1 MMQLKLAFRSLLK
14 TPVVTAIAVLSMALG
29 IGANVAI
36 FSIFNH
42 MLLRPLPVYEP
53 DRLVNLVSPG
63 PRSGAVSCGQAGT
76 CDAIFSYP
84 MFRDLERVQTMF
96 TGIAAHRDFG
106 ANIAYGGVSEGGDAA
121 LVSGSYFS
129 VLGLTPH
136 VGRLLSRDDDRE
148 PGSGR
153 VAVLSYD
160 YWRRRFG
167 ERSDIVDQT
176 MLVNGQ
182 ALTIVGVAPKGFHGT
197 TLGGRPLMYVPIS
210 MREAIVPRWK
220 GLDNRRSYWAYLF
233 ARLKPGVQV
242 EHARAT
248 FNTQYRSILTQVD
261 VPLQQ
266 RMRPSMLAQFRD
278 MEMQLES
285 GTRGQSRAPGES
297 RQPLTLLFGV
307 TAIVLLICCANVANL
322 LLGRAAARST
332 EVAVRLSIGAGRRHI
347 IGQLLLESM
356 LLGVLGG
363 VGGLLVARWSLDAMA
378 GIMPGAAAETLA
390 LQLDGDMLAFAAALS
405 LATGLLFGLLP
416 ALQSTRP
423 NLVAA
428 LKANAGQPS
437 GARGAARF
445 RVTLATAQIALSMA
459 LLVSAGLFT
468 KSLLNISRVDLGL
481 NAEKLVVF
489 GVAPA
494 MNGHAVVRTRQILE
508 TIEDE
513 LSGFPGVAGVTTAR
527 VRLIS
532 GDASM
537 SGFQLQGVVEDP
549 ETDTSA
555 FYNFVGPDFLR
566 TLGIPLV
573 SGREFSRADVEGS
586 PKVAIV
592 NEAFLRRFK
601 VGRDAVGKRMYRA
614 GRAGNGFD
622 IEIVGVAADS
632 AYDEV
637 KEKAA
642 PLVLMPYRQ
651 DPDVA
656 YAYFYVRTSGDEQ
669 DLLAAIPRVIREI
682 DPTLPVA
689 DLRTMTAQVNE
700 NISLDRFV
708 TSMSAAFASLA
719 TLLAALGLYGVLAYT
734 VTQRTREFG
743 LRMALG
749 ADAAN
754 VRRLVLRQV
763 GLMTCVGAA
772 VGLASAL
779 ALGRAAESLLFQMSV
794 RDPMVFAG
802 ATIVLVAVALCAGAI
817 PAQRAARVDPMT
829 ALRYE

>member
-1 MMQLKLAFRSLLK
+1 MVQLRLALRSLFK
-14 TPVVTAIAVLSMALG
+14 TPIATIIAVLSVALG

-42 MLLRPLPVYEP
+42 ILLRPLPVHEP
-53 DRLVNLVSPG
+53 HSLVNLGSPG
-63 PRSGAVSCGQAGT
+63 PRSGAVSCGQPGT
-76 CDAIFSYP
+76 CDAIFSYL
-84 MFRDLERVQTMF
+84 MFRDLERVQTVF

-106 ANIAYGGVSEGGDAA
+106 ANIAFGGVSEGGDAT
-121 LVSGSYFS
+121 LVSGSYFE

-136 VGRLLSRDDDRE
+136 LGRLLNRDDDRE

-153 VAVLSYD
+153 VAVLSHD

-167 ERSDIVDQT
+167 ERSDIVNQT
-176 MLVNGQ
+176 VLVNGQ
-182 ALTIVGVAPKGFHGT
+182 PLTIVGVAPTGFHGT
-197 TLGGRPLMYVPIS
+197 TLGDRPLMYVPLA
-210 MREAIVPRWK
+210 MREVIVPRWK

-233 ARLKPGVQV
+233 ARLKPGITV
-242 EHARAT
+242 EQARAT
-248 FNTQYRSILTQVD
+248 FNAQYRSILTEVD
-261 VPLQQ
+261 LPLQQ
-266 RMRPSMLAQFRD
+266 GMRPSMLAQFGE
-278 MEMQLES
+278 MQMQLEP
-285 GTRGQSRAPGES
+285 GVRGQSRTPDEA

-322 LLGRAAARST
+322 LLARAASRST
-332 EVAVRLSIGAGRRHI
+332 EMAVRLSIGAGRRHI
-347 IGQLLLESM
+347 IGQLLGESM
-356 LLGVLGG
+356 LLGVMGG
-363 VGGLLVARWSLDAMA
+363 IGGLLVARWSLTAMA
-378 GIMPGAAAETLA
+378 AIMPGGPDMPTLE
-390 LQLDGDMLAFAAALS
+390 LDTDMLGFAAALS
-405 LATGLLFGLLP
+405 LATGILFGLFP
-416 ALQSTRP
+416 ALHSTRP
-423 NLVAA
+423 NLVSA
-428 LKANAGQPS
+428 LKANTGQPS
-437 GARGAARF
+437 GAKAAARF

-481 NAEKLVVF
+481 DTDKVVVF
-489 GVAPA
+489 GVSPA
-494 MNGHAVVRTRQILE
+494 MNGHSVVRTRQMLE

-513 LSGFPGVAGVTTAR
+513 LSGFPGVSGVTTAR

-532 GDASM
+532 GDASV

-549 ETDTSA
+549 DTDTSA
-555 FYNFVGPDFLR
+555 FYNFVGLDFLR
-566 TLGIPLV
+566 TLGIPLLA
-573 SGREFSRADVEGS
+573 GREFSRADVDGA

-614 GRAGNGFD
+614 GRGNNGFD

-637 KEKAA
+637 KEKAE

-651 DPDVA
+651 DPDVG
-656 YAYFYVRTSGDEQ
+656 YAHFYVRTAGSEQ
-669 DLLAAIPRVIREI
+669 DLLAAIPRLIRDI

-689 DLRTMTAQVNE
+689 NLRTMAAQVNE
-700 NISLDRFV
+700 NVALDRFV

-772 VGLASAL
+772 IGLASAL
-779 ALGRAAESLLFQMSV
+779 ALGRAAESLLFQTSA
-794 RDPMVFAG
+794 RDPIVFAG
-802 ATIVLVAVALCAGAI
+802 ATIVLVAVALCAGLI

>member
-1 MMQLKLAFRSLLK
+1 MHEVRFAIRSLLK
-14 TPVVTAIAVLSMALG
+14 TPVVTAIAVLSVALG
-29 IGANVAI
+29 IGANVAM

-42 MLLRPLPVYEP
+42 MLLRPLPVHEP
-53 DRLVNLVSPG
+53 ERLVNLVSPG
-63 PRSGAVSCGQAGT
+63 PRSGAVSCGQPGT
-76 CDAIFSYP
+76 CDAAFSYP
-84 MFRDLERVQTMF
+84 MFRDLERVQTVF
-96 TGIAAHRDFG
+96 TGVAAHREFG
-106 ANIAYGGVSEGGDAA
+106 ANIAYGGVSEGGDGA
-121 LVSGSYFS
+121 LVSGSYFE
-129 VLGLTPH
+129 VLGLTPRL
-136 VGRLLSRDDDRE
+136 GRLLNRRDDLE
-148 PGSGR
+148 PGTER
-153 VAVLSYD
+153 VTVLSHD

-176 MLVNGQ
+176 LLVNGQ
-182 ALTIVGVAPKGFHGT
+182 TLTIVGVAPRGFHGT
-197 TLGGRPLMYVPIS
+197 TLGDRPLIYVPIS

-233 ARLKPGVQV
+233 ARLKPAVTV
-242 EHARAT
+242 EQARPT
-248 FNTQYRSILTQVD
+248 FNAQYRSILTGID

-266 RMRPSMLAQFRD
+266 GMRPSTLAQFRD
-278 MEMQLES
+278 MQMQLES
-285 GTRGQSRAPGES
+285 GARGQSRTPGLA

-307 TAIVLLICCANVANL
+307 TAVVLLICCANVANL
-322 LLGRAAARST
+322 LLGRAASRST
-332 EVAVRLSIGAGRRHI
+332 EMAVRVSIGAGRRHI
-347 IGQLLLESM
+347 ITQLLVESM
-356 LLGVLGG
+356 LLGVMGG
-363 VGGLLVARWSLDAMA
+363 IGGLLVARWTLTGMA
-378 GIMPGAAAETLA
+378 TIMPGGAEVVTP
-390 LQLDGDMLAFAAALS
+390 QLDGDMLIFAGLLS
-405 LATGLLFGLLP
+405 LATGLLFGLYP
-416 ALQSTRP
+416 ALHSTHP
-423 NLVAA
+423 NLVSA

-437 GARGAARF
+437 GAKAAARF

-481 NAEKLVVF
+481 NTDRVVVF
-489 GVAPA
+489 GVSPA
-494 MNGHAVVRTRQILE
+494 MNGHSAVRTRQMLE

-513 LSGFPGVAGVTTAR
+513 LSRYPGVAAVTTAR

-537 SGFQLQGVVEDP
+537 SGFHLQGLVEDP
-549 ETDTSA
+549 DIDTSA
-555 FYNFVGPDFLR
+555 FYNFVGSDFLR
-566 TLGIPLV
+566 TLGIRMV
-573 SGREFSRADVEGS
+573 SGREFSRADIEGA

-601 VGRDAVGKRMYRA
+601 VGRDAVGKRIYRA
-614 GRAGNGFD
+614 GRGNNGFD

-637 KEKAA
+637 KDKAE

-656 YAYFYVRTSGDEQ
+656 GAHFYVRTSGDEQ
-669 DLLAAIPRVIREI
+669 DVLAAIPQIIREI

-689 DLRTMTAQVNE
+689 GLRTMAAQVNE
-700 NISLDRFV
+700 NVALDRFV

-772 VGLASAL
+772 IGLGSAL
-779 ALGRAAESLLFQMSV
+779 ALGRAAESLLFEMSA
-794 RDPMVFAG
+794 RDPMVFAA
-802 ATIVLVAVALCAGAI
+802 ATAILIAVALCAGLI
-817 PAQRAARVDPMT
+817 PAHRAARVDPMT

>member
-1 MMQLKLAFRSLLK
+1 MHEFRFAVRSLLK
-14 TPVVTAIAVLSMALG
+14 TPIVTAIAVLSVALG

-36 FSIFNH
+36 FSIFNS
-42 MLLRPLPVYEP
+42 MLLRPLPVHEP
-53 DRLVNLVSPG
+53 ERLVNFVSPG
-63 PRSGAVSCGQAGT
+63 PRNGSISCGQAGT

-84 MFRDLERVQTMF
+84 MFRDLERVQTVF

-106 ANIAYGGVSEGGDAA
+106 ANIAYGGVSEGGDGA
-121 LVSGSYFS
+121 LVSGSYFP
-129 VLGLTPH
+129 VLGLTPYL
-136 VGRLLSRDDDRE
+136 GRLLNHDDDRE
-148 PGSGR
+148 PGTGR
-153 VAVLSYD
+153 VVVLSYD

-167 ERSDIVDQT
+167 ERADVIDQSI
-176 MLVNGQ
+176 LVNGQ
-182 ALTIVGVAPKGFHGT
+182 ALVIVGVAPRGFHGT
-197 TLGGRPLMYVPIS
+197 TLGGRPVMYVPIS

-233 ARLKPGVQV
+233 ARLKPAIEV
-242 EHARAT
+242 EAARAT
-248 FNTQYRSILTQVD
+248 FNTQYRSILAQAD
-261 VPLQQ
+261 VPIQQ
-266 RMRPSMLAQFRD
+266 GMRPSMLAQFRD
-278 MEMQLES
+278 MQMQLES
-285 GTRGQSRAPGES
+285 GARGQSRAPQEA

-332 EVAVRLSIGAGRRHI
+332 EIAVRLSIGAGRRHI
-347 IGQLLLESM
+347 IGQLLVESM
-356 LLGVLGG
+356 LLGALGG
-363 VGGLLVARWSLDAMA
+363 IGGLFVARWTLTAMA
-378 GIMPGAAAETLA
+378 AVMPGGAAETISMD
-390 LQLDGDMLAFAAALS
+390 LDGEMFAFAAALS
-405 LATGLLFGLLP
+405 LATGLLFGLFP
-416 ALQSTRP
+416 ALHSTRP

-437 GARGAARF
+437 GAKGAARF

-481 NAEKLVVF
+481 DTDKIVVF
-489 GVAPA
+489 GVSPA
-494 MNGHAVVRTRQILE
+494 MNGHSVVRTRQILE
-508 TIEDE
+508 TIEDG
-513 LSGFPGVAGVTTAR
+513 LSGIPGVSGVATAR

-537 SGFQLQGVVEDP
+537 SGFQLQGIVEGSDA
-549 ETDTSA
+549 DTSA
-555 FYNFVGPDFLR
+555 FYNYVSPDFLR
-566 TLGIPLV
+566 TLGVPLLA
-573 SGREFSRADVEGS
+573 GREFTLADMEGA

-592 NEAFLRRFK
+592 NEAFLKKFK
-601 VGRDAVGKRMYRA
+601 LGRDAVGKRMNRS
-614 GRAGNGFD
+614 GRGTAFD
-622 IEIVGVAADS
+622 IEIVGVSRDS

-637 KEKAA
+637 KEKAQ

-656 YAYFYVRTSGDEQ
+656 GAHFYVRTRVSEQ
-669 DLLAAIPRVIREI
+669 DLLAAIPRLIRDI

-689 DLRTMTAQVNE
+689 NLRTMTAQVNT
-700 NISLDRFV
+700 NVSLDRFV
-708 TSMSAAFASLA
+708 TVMSAVFASLA

-749 ADAAN
+749 ANATT

-763 GLMTCVGAA
+763 GLMTCIGAA
-772 VGLASAL
+772 IGLASAL
-779 ALGRAAESLLFQMSV
+779 AISRTAESLLFQMSA
-794 RDPMVFAG
+794 RDPIVFAV
-802 ATIVLVAVALCAGAI
+802 ATVLLTAVALCAGVI
-817 PAQRAARVDPMT
+817 PARRAARVDPMT

>member
-1 MMQLKLAFRSLLK
+1 MVQLKLALRSLFK
-14 TPVVTAIAVLSMALG
+14 TPIVTTIAVLSIALG

-42 MLLRPLPVYEP
+42 ILLRPLPVHEP
-53 DRLVNLVSPG
+53 HSLVNFLSPG
-63 PRSGAVSCGQAGT
+63 PRSGSVSCGQAGT

-84 MFRDLERVQTMF
+84 MFRDLERVQTVF

-106 ANIAYGGVSEGGDAA
+106 ANIAFGGVSEGGDCT
-121 LVSGSYFS
+121 LVSGSYFD

-136 VGRLLSRDDDRE
+136 LGRLLNRDDDRE
-148 PGSGR
+148 PGNGR

-167 ERSDIVDQT
+167 ERPDIVDQT
-176 MLVNGQ
+176 VLVNGQ
-182 ALTIVGVAPKGFHGT
+182 TLTIVGIAPKEFHGT
-197 TLGGRPLMYVPIS
+197 TLGDRPLIYVPLS

-233 ARLKPGVQV
+233 ARLKPGITV
-242 EHARAT
+242 EQARAT
-248 FNTQYRSILTQVD
+248 FNAQYRSILTAVD
-261 VPLQQ
+261 LPLQQ
-266 RMRPSMLAQFRD
+266 GMRPSMLAQFGE
-278 MEMQLES
+278 MQMQLEP
-285 GTRGQSRAPGES
+285 GARGQSRTPDQA

-322 LLGRAAARST
+322 LLARAASRAT

-347 IGQLLLESM
+347 IGQLLGESM
-356 LLGVLGG
+356 LLGVMGG
-363 VGGLLVARWSLDAMA
+363 IGGLLVARWCLTAMA
-378 GIMPGAAAETLA
+378 AIMPGGSEMLA
-390 LQLDGDMLAFAAALS
+390 LELDTDMLGFAAALS
-405 LATGLLFGLLP
+405 LATGLLFGLFP
-416 ALQSTRP
+416 ALHSTRP
-423 NLVAA
+423 NLVSA

-437 GARGAARF
+437 GAKAAARF

-481 NAEKLVVF
+481 DTDKIVVF
-489 GVAPA
+489 GVSPA
-494 MNGHAVVRTRQILE
+494 MNGHAAGRTRQMLE

-513 LSGFPGVAGVTTAR
+513 LSGFPGVSGVTTAR

-549 ETDTSA
+549 DTDTSA

-566 TLGIPLV
+566 TLRIPLLA
-573 SGREFSRADVEGS
+573 GREFSRADTEGA

-592 NEAFLRRFK
+592 NEAFLRKFK
-601 VGRDAVGKRMYRA
+601 IGRDAVGKRMYRA
-614 GRAGNGFD
+614 GRGNNGFD
-622 IEIVGVAADS
+622 IEIVGVAADT

-637 KEKAA
+637 KKKAE

-651 DPDVA
+651 DPDVGYTNF
-656 YAYFYVRTSGDEQ
+656 YARTAGSEQ
-669 DLLAAIPRVIREI
+669 DLLAAIPRLIRDI

-689 DLRTMTAQVNE
+689 NLRTMAAQVNE
-700 NISLDRFV
+700 NVALDRFV

-772 VGLASAL
+772 IGLASAL
-779 ALGRAAESLLFQMSV
+779 ALGRAAESLLFQMSA
-794 RDPMVFAG
+794 RDPMVFG
-802 ATIVLVAVALCAGAI
+802 VATIVLVAVALCAGLI

>member
-1 MMQLKLAFRSLLK
+1 MHELRFAIRSLLK
-14 TPVVTAIAVLSMALG
+14 TPIFTAIAVLSVALG

-36 FSIFNH
+36 FSIFNS
-42 MLLRPLPVYEP
+42 MLLRPLPVHEP
-53 DRLVNLVSPG
+53 ERLVNFVSPG
-63 PRSGAVSCGQAGT
+63 PRSGSISCGQAGT
-76 CDAIFSYP
+76 CDAIFSYL
-84 MFRDLERVQTMF
+84 MFRDLERVQTVF

-106 ANIAYGGVSEGGDAA
+106 ANISYGGVSEGGDGS
-121 LVSGSYFS
+121 LVSGSYFP

-136 VGRLLSRDDDRE
+136 LGRLLNHDDDRE

-153 VAVLSYD
+153 VVVLSYD

-167 ERSDIVDQT
+167 ERADVIGQSV
-176 MLVNGQ
+176 LVNGQ
-182 ALTIVGVAPKGFHGT
+182 ALAIVGVAPRGFHGT
-197 TLGGRPLMYVPIS
+197 TLGGRPLLYVPIS

-233 ARLKPGVQV
+233 ARLKPGIEV
-242 EHARAT
+242 EPARAT
-248 FNTQYRSILTQVD
+248 FNAQYRSILTQAD
-261 VPLQQ
+261 VPIQQ
-266 RMRPSMLAQFRD
+266 GMRPSMLAQFRD
-278 MEMQLES
+278 MQMQLEP
-285 GTRGQSRAPGES
+285 GTRGQSRAPHEA

-332 EVAVRLSIGAGRRHI
+332 EIAVRLSIGAGRRHI
-347 IGQLLLESM
+347 VGQLLVESM
-356 LLGVLGG
+356 LLGAMGG
-363 VGGLLVARWSLDAMA
+363 IGGLLVARWTLTAMA
-378 GIMPGAAAETLA
+378 AVMPEGAAETISMD
-390 LQLDGDMLAFAAALS
+390 LDVEMFAFAAALS
-405 LATGLLFGLLP
+405 LATGLLFGLFP
-416 ALQSTRP
+416 ALHSTRP

-437 GARGAARF
+437 GAKGAARF

-468 KSLLNISRVDLGL
+468 KSLFNISRVDLGL
-481 NAEKLVVF
+481 DTDRIAVF
-489 GVAPA
+489 GVSPA
-494 MNGHAVVRTRQILE
+494 MNGHSVARTRQILE
-508 TIEDE
+508 AIEDE
-513 LSGFPGVAGVTTAR
+513 LLSIPGVSGVATAR

-537 SGFQLQGVVEDP
+537 SGFQLQGIVEGPDA
-549 ETDTSA
+549 DTSA
-555 FYNFVGPDFLR
+555 FYNYVGPDFLR
-566 TLGIPLV
+566 TLGIPLLA
-573 SGREFSRADVEGS
+573 GREFTRADMEGA

-592 NEAFLRRFK
+592 NEAFLQKFK
-601 VGRDAVGKRMYRA
+601 LGRDAVGKHMNRA
-614 GRAGNGFD
+614 GRGTAFD
-622 IEIVGVAADS
+622 MEIIGVSRDS

-637 KEKAA
+637 KEKAQ
-642 PLVLMPYRQ
+642 PQVLMPYRQ

-656 YAYFYVRTSGDEQ
+656 GANFYVRTRASEQ
-669 DLLAAIPRVIREI
+669 DLLAAIPRLIREI

-689 DLRTMTAQVNE
+689 NLLTMTAQVNT
-700 NISLDRFV
+700 NVLLDRFV
-708 TSMSAAFASLA
+708 TVMSAVFASLA

-749 ADAAN
+749 ANATS

-763 GLMTCVGAA
+763 GLMTCIGAA
-772 VGLASAL
+772 IGLASAF
-779 ALGRAAESLLFQMSV
+779 AISRAAESLLFQMSA
-794 RDPMVFAG
+794 RDPIVFAV
-802 ATIVLVAVALCAGAI
+802 ATILLTAVALCAGLI

>member
-1 MMQLKLAFRSLLK
+1 MHEFRFAIRSLLK
-14 TPVVTAIAVLSMALG
+14 TPIVTTIAVLSVALG

-36 FSIFNH
+36 FSIFNS
-42 MLLRPLPVYEP
+42 MLLRPLPVHEP
-53 DRLVNLVSPG
+53 ERLVNFVSPG
-63 PRSGAVSCGQAGT
+63 PRNGTISCGQAGT

-84 MFRDLERVQTMF
+84 MFRDLERVQTVF

-106 ANIAYGGVSEGGDAA
+106 ANIAYGGVSEGGDCA
-121 LVSGSYFS
+121 LVSGSYFP
-129 VLGLTPH
+129 VLGLTPQI
-136 VGRLLSRDDDRE
+136 GRLLNQNDDRQ

-167 ERSDIVDQT
+167 ERADVIGQSI
-176 MLVNGQ
+176 LVNGQ
-182 ALTIVGVAPKGFHGT
+182 PLAIVGVAPRGFHGT
-197 TLGGRPLMYVPIS
+197 TLPGRPLMYVPIS
-210 MREAIVPRWK
+210 LREAIVPRWK

-233 ARLKPGVQV
+233 ARLKPGT
-242 EHARAT
+242 EIEPARAT
-248 FNTQYRSILTQVD
+248 FNAQYRSILTQVD
-261 VPLQQ
+261 VPIQQ
-266 RMRPSMLAQFRD
+266 GMRPSMLAQFRD
-278 MEMQLES
+278 MQMQLEP
-285 GTRGQSRAPGES
+285 GVRGQSRAPDEA

-322 LLGRAAARST
+322 LLVRAAARST
-332 EVAVRLSIGAGRRHI
+332 EIAVRLSIGAGRRHI
-347 IGQLLLESM
+347 IGQLLVESL
-356 LLGVLGG
+356 LLGAMGG
-363 VGGLLVARWSLDAMA
+363 IGGLLVARWTLTGMTAV
-378 GIMPGAAAETLA
+378 MPGGAAETIGMD
-390 LQLDGDMLAFAAALS
+390 LDGEMFAFAAALS
-405 LATGLLFGLLP
+405 LATGLLFGLFP
-416 ALQSTRP
+416 ALHSTRP

-437 GARGAARF
+437 GAKGAARF

-481 NAEKLVVF
+481 DTDSIVVF
-489 GVAPA
+489 GISPA
-494 MNGHAVVRTRQILE
+494 MNGHSVVRTRQMLE

-513 LSGFPGVAGVTTAR
+513 LSGIPGVSGVATAR

-537 SGFQLQGVVEDP
+537 SGFQLQGVVEGPDA
-549 ETDTSA
+549 DTSA
-555 FYNFVGPDFLR
+555 FYNYVGPGFLR
-566 TLGIPLV
+566 TLGIPLLA
-573 SGREFSRADVEGS
+573 GREFTRADMEGT

-592 NEAFLRRFK
+592 NEAFLQKFRL
-601 VGRDAVGKRMYRA
+601 GPDAVGKRMYRA
-614 GRAGNGFD
+614 GRGTAFD
-622 IEIVGVAADS
+622 IEIVGVSRDA

-637 KEKAA
+637 KEKAQ

-656 YAYFYVRTSGDEQ
+656 GAHFYVRTRAPED
-669 DLLAAIPRVIREI
+669 DLLTAIPRLIRDI

-689 DLRTMTAQVNE
+689 NLRTMSAQVNT
-700 NISLDRFV
+700 NVSLDRFV
-708 TSMSAAFASLA
+708 TVMSAIFASLA

-749 ADAAN
+749 ANATT

-763 GLMTCVGAA
+763 GLMTCIGAA
-772 VGLASAL
+772 IGLASAF
-779 ALGRAAESLLFQMSV
+779 AISRAAESLLFQMNA
-794 RDPMVFAG
+794 RDPIVFAV
-802 ATIVLVAVALCAGAI
+802 ATALLTAVALCAGLI
-817 PAQRAARVDPMT
+817 PAGRAARVDPMT